1 MGRAEIILAKPLAWL
16 ALAAICGIATADATA
31 ALIPSWSWA
40 AIAVITG
47 LWLIRKQS
55 LAAILLLTACVFAY
69 RHAVVCDATQL
80 SELRLLLNQR
90 PSPLDISAEGRVIK
104 PLRRDLPGTEP
115 GQALF
120 IADSITAPLV
130 GKTWTG
136 PVQLRLIIEK
146 ETELAPGRY
155 RVAGRA
161 FLPREPDNPG
171 QFDERSYDL
180 RHGHVAVLRVRES
193 VLVQADSWAPAAW
206 LDHGAQRC
214 REWLKET
221 LKIGMNGDAEAH
233 RIIVATVLGGADA
246 ETRNLEQP
254 FRDTGTLH
262 IFSVSGLHVGIVGL
276 ILWRMLKPFSLRR
289 GWMAAI
295 VCLMLFGYAF
305 LSGLPSSTVRSAVM
319 AAVLLSGE
327 VWQRRSDMLNSLGA
341 AALLLLLNDSSQ
353 LFSIG
358 FQLSFAVVACIALL
372 HRPILGLMRPLT
384 DPDEFMPEV
393 LLSHGQ
399 RATLELR
406 RSMAGTL
413 SISAAAWIGSLP
425 FCIYHFNLVTPV
437 ALLANMVI
445 IPIAFMILF
454 IAVLTFAA
462 ALAHVPLVTTLLGNT
477 NWFFAHA
484 ALVSAQAFAAIP
496 GGNFYLN
503 QPTLRLTPP
512 AELTVLR
519 LQAGGG
525 SLHLKTMSS
534 DWLFDCGA
542 AKDYDF
548 LLRPYLNRAAVN
560 HINGLVLSHADTD
573 HIGAAPFVVRD
584 YHPDRILLSALET
597 SSRSSSLRNLRAIKV
612 QPDKLSLGD
621 HLDFDGTSLP
631 ASAEVL
637 FPPPTLRTA
646 HADDRATVLR
656 LDIGQFRILWCN
668 DAGFTA
674 EKFIV
679 EKLPPE
685 AAHCD
690 VLIRNQ
696 HAKDTSLTPEFLNR
710 AHPRLLITASNTF
723 PESQKLPQR
732 IRDACATRMITL
744 LDQANTG
751 AITLRFWPQRLE
763 VIPFRGPTAT
773 ITLGPRLDDAR

>member
-1 MGRAEIILAKPLAWL
+1 MGRVEITIARPLAWL
-16 ALAAICGIATADATA
+16 ALAAICGITAADATA
-31 ALIPSWSWA
+31 ALFPSWFWA
-40 AIAVITG
+40 ASAIIVGA
-47 LWLIRKQS
+47 WLFRGQQLGKFF
-55 LAAILLLTACVFAY
+55 LLTLCVFAF
-69 RHAVVCDATQL
+69 RHAVVCDAIWKN
-80 SELRLLLNQR
+80 ELRLLLEKR
-90 PSPLDISAEGRVIK
+90 DMPMDVAAEGRVIK
-104 PLRRDLPGTEP
+104 PLRRDLPGAEP

-120 IADSITAPLV
+120 IADTITAPLV
-130 GKTWTG
+130 GKVWTG
-136 PVQLRLIIEK
+136 PVQLRLILDREA
-146 ETELAPGRY
+146 ELAPGRY
-155 RVAGRA
+155 RVGGRA

-171 QFDERSYDL
+171 QFDERRYDL
-180 RHGHVAVLRVRES
+180 RHGHVAAMRVRETI
-193 VLVQADSWAPAAW
+193 LVQADSWAPAAW

-221 LKIGMNGDAEAH
+221 LNIGMNGDAEAH

-276 ILWRMLKPFSLRR
+276 ILWRMLKPFCLGR

-305 LSGLPSSTVRSAVM
+305 LSGLPSSTVRAAVM

-341 AALLLLLNDSSQ
+341 AALLLLILDSNQ

-372 HRPILGLMRPLT
+372 HHPILGRMGALT

-393 LLSHGQ
+393 LLGRGQ
-399 RATLELR
+399 RTALHLR
-406 RSMAGTL
+406 RWMAGTL
-413 SISAAAWIGSLP
+413 SISTAAWIGSLP
-425 FCIYHFNLVTPV
+425 FCVYHFNLVTPV

-445 IPIAFMILF
+445 IPLAFMILF

-462 ALAHVPLVTTLLGNT
+462 ALVHLPLVPLWLGNA

-496 GGNFYLN
+496 GGNFFID
-503 QPTLRLTPP
+503 QPSPRLTPP

-519 LQAGGG
+519 LQTGGAA
-525 SLHLKTMSS
+525 LHLKTTSS
-534 DWLFDCGA
+534 NWLFDCGSV
-542 AKDYDF
+542 KDYDF
-548 LLRPYLNRAAVN
+548 LLRPYLNHAAIN
-560 HINGLVLSHADTD
+560 HVNGLVLSHADTD
-573 HIGAAPFVVRD
+573 HIGAAPFMVRD

-597 SSRSSSLRNLRAIKV
+597 SSRSGSLRNLRAMNV
-612 QPDKLSLGD
+612 QPGKLSQGD
-621 HLDFDGTSLP
+621 QLDFSGTTFP
-631 ASAEVL
+631 ARAELL

-646 HADDRATVLR
+646 RADDRATVLR
-656 LDIGQFRILWCN
+656 LDIGRFRVLWCS
-668 DAGFTA
+668 DAGFAA

-685 AAHCD
+685 AARCD

-696 HAKDTSLTPEFLNR
+696 HASDTSLTPEFLNR
-710 AHPRLLITASNTF
+710 AQPRLVISASNTF
-723 PESQKLPQR
+723 PESQKMPQR
-732 IRDACATRMITL
+732 IRDACAARKIML
-744 LDQANTG
+744 LDQASTG
-751 AITLRFWPQRLE
+751 AVTLRFWPQRLE
-763 VIPFRGPTAT
+763 VVPFRGPAAT
-773 ITLGPRLDDAR
+773 ITLAPRQDDAR